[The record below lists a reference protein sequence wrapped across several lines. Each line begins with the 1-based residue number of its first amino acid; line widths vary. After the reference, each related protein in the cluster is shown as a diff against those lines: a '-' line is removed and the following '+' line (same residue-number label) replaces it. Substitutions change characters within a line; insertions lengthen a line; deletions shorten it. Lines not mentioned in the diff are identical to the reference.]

1 MSASARFIKTGNELH
16 CYYVVAKIKDRLLIM
31 DTPIYILSSS
41 LTTDTYTNCSLYN
54 LIFFVNT
61 IMIKCISII
70 YRYKSKGIDIKSNR
84 VLINIL

>member
-16 CYYVVAKIKDRLLIM
+16 CYYVVAKIKDKLLIM

-41 LTTDTYTNCSLYN
+41 LTTDTNCSLYN
-54 LIFFVNT
+54 MIFFVNT
-61 IMIKCISII
+61 FMIKCISII
-70 YRYKSKGIDIKSNR
+70 YRYKSKRIDIKSNR